1 MKTIRQTRHE
11 NFLRLFEMYK
21 ERVWKAFPDQP
32 ERGMLRHMSK
42 SFAMSERFLSHMKC
56 DAKSM
61 GGNVARDL
69 EASMGLPEG
78 WMDTDHGDKKTTSE
92 EEFLSVMSMLY
103 RSAPLEAMKLMTKE
117 LTRHLSI
124 DTVLA
129 QKSKG
134 TSDDNA
140 GHPTASKTS
149 KTGKSRKTDRGVD

>member
-1 MKTIRQTRHE
+1 MKPKELDMKTIRETRHE
-11 NFLRLFEMYK
+11 NFHRLFQMYK

-32 ERGMLRHMSK
+32 ERGMLRHMARA
-42 SFAMSERFLSHMKC
+42 FEMSERFLSHMKT
-56 DAKSM
+56 DAKAM

-69 EASMGLPEG
+69 ERAMGLPEG

-103 RSAPLEAMKLMTKE
+103 RTAPLEAMKLMTKE

-134 TSDDNA
+134 TSDDDSGSTPA
-140 GHPTASKTS
+140 PKTS
-149 KTGKSRKTDRGVD
+149 KTRK